1 MTPTP
6 FVELSGLLFSEKRPG
21 DLSTRKLLV
30 ELLTLL
36 PDLPSTGVS
45 AHWEAVREERESS
58 TVSSILC
65 NDSGNFALLVTLLH
79 NLLDPTQEAKVD
91 FIKAINAP
99 RPFKSFVSELLNIN
113 RDYFWVFCHSN
124 RFWSLQDINVDEVEC
139 PKVPGGMT
147 GGVEFEAMAYLTSL
161 FRLLNSVCARLL
173 TLAKLRSNRALVYD
187 FHSLL
192 FSSGIDRA
200 LAATRKASQTYY
212 QPLHLELARYFDN
225 AHEAGFRLPAE
236 LEAWQ
241 SCPRLLHTPGYR
253 NFDSEQPVQKAA
265 SSSRSESPE
274 KISARAAVEARAL
287 QSRVENTSSSELGPL
302 SSEGAANGNTGK
314 WLGGNKRSS
323 RDQSSH
329 HYDREQSDLAGA
341 KLGPLLF
348 NPHSITADQENGRAG
363 AVPIRPKAQ
372 GPRGNTVNHAV
383 QKWEQLTA
391 KNQGNS
397 SQSGLGLGWAPSR

>member
-6 FVELSGLLFSEKRPG
+6 FVELSVLLFSEKRPG

-36 PDLPSTGVS
+36 PDLPSTGPP
-45 AHWEAVREERESS
+45 ANWEAVREERESS

-79 NLLDPTQEAKVD
+79 NLRDPTQEAKVD

-124 RFWSLQDINVDEVEC
+124 RFWSLQDINVDQVEC

-161 FRLLNSVCARLL
+161 FRLLNSVCAQLL
-173 TLAKLRSNRALVYD
+173 SLARSINNRSLVYD

-192 FSSGIDRA
+192 FSSGIDRT
-200 LAATRKASQTYY
+200 LAATRKASQAYY

-225 AHEAGFRLPAE
+225 AHQAGFRLPAE

-241 SCPRLLHTPGYR
+241 STPRLLHTTEYR
-253 NFDSEQPVQKAA
+253 YFGSQPVQKAA
-265 SSSRSESPE
+265 PSRGSTAPE
-274 KISARAAVEARAL
+274 KATSAAAIVEARAL
-287 QSRVENTSSSELGPL
+287 QSKVENTSSSEHVPL
-302 SSEGAANGNTGK
+302 PSEGAANGNTGK

-323 RDQSSH
+323 RDQSR
-329 HYDREQSDLAGA
+329 DPKREQNDTGA
-341 KLGPLLF
+341 ELGPRLF
-348 NPHSITADQENGRAG
+348 NPHSSAADQENAKVAG
-363 AVPIRPKAQ
+363 LRPKGQ
-372 GPRGNTVNHAV
+372 VPRGNTVNHAV

-397 SQSGLGLGWAPSR
+397 QGGLGLGWAPPR